1 MTIEIPKIEPQK
13 ELISIGTGSIAYDVI
28 VVGGGN
34 AALCA
39 AIRAAEIG
47 AKVLLLERARRSY
60 RGGNS
65 RHTRNFRCMH
75 YSPKGVLTDQ
85 YFEEEFFEDLLKVT
99 HGNTDES
106 LARLTIRAS
115 EECYDW
121 MQTQGVYFQ
130 DSLSGTLSLSRTN
143 AFFLGGGKALVN
155 AYYNRLEDLGVDV
168 HYQATVLDV
177 VVEERRFDGV
187 LVDIRGEQSYIRGRS
202 IVLAS
207 GGFEADKE
215 WLARAWGDAA
225 KNFLI
230 RGTPYNTGEVL
241 RNLLDQGADQ
251 VGDPTQCHA
260 VAIDGRAPEFDG
272 GIVTRVDCV
281 PFSVVLNK
289 HGQRFYDEG
298 EDVWPKRYAIWG
310 RLVAAQPDQVGYA
323 IIDQKSHDLFMPTV
337 FTASKAET
345 LDELAIKLGLPVDAS
360 IQTIEAFNA
369 ACQAGD
375 FHPTELDGLSTQ
387 GLQPAK
393 TNWARPLDTPPFYGY
408 ELRPGVTFTYL
419 GFKVDGDARVSFSNE
434 RASNV
439 WAAGEI
445 MAGSILGEGYLAG
458 FGMTIGTVFGRIAG
472 KEAAE
477 YALES
482 AR

>member
-1 MTIEIPKIEPQK
+1 MPIEIPKIEPNTDLVRPG
-13 ELISIGTGSIAYDVI
+13 EGPISYDVI

-39 AIRAAEIG
+39 AIRAAESG

-75 YSPKGVLTDQ
+75 QAPKGVLTDQ
-85 YFEEEFFEDLLKVT
+85 YLEDEFFEDLLKVT
-99 HGNTDES
+99 KGNTDES
-106 LARLTIRAS
+106 LARLAIRS
-115 EECYDW
+115 SQECYDW
-121 MQTQGVYFQ
+121 MQSQGVYFQ
-130 DSLSGTLSLSRTN
+130 ESLSGTLSLSRTN

-168 HYQATVLDV
+168 RYLATVLDV
-177 VVEERRFDGV
+177 IVQDRLFDGV
-187 LVDIRGEQSYIRGRS
+187 LVDIKGEQSYIRAHAV
-202 IVLAS
+202 VLAS
-207 GGFEADKE
+207 GGFESDKE
-215 WLARAWGDAA
+215 WLTRAWGDAA

-241 RNLLDQGADQ
+241 KNLLDKGADQ

-260 VAIDGRAPEFDG
+260 VAIDGRAPEYDG

-289 HGQRFYDEG
+289 NGERFYDEG

-323 IIDQKSHDLFMPTV
+323 IIDQKSHSLFMPTV
-337 FTASKAET
+337 FTATKA
-345 LDELAIKLGLPVDAS
+345 DSIPELAGKLGLPVETVEK
-360 IQTIEAFNA
+360 TITEFNA
-369 ACQAGD
+369 ACQEGD
-375 FHPTELDGLSTQ
+375 FHPTELDGLSTK
-387 GLQPAK
+387 GLEPAK
-393 TNWARPLDTPPFYGY
+393 TNWARPIDTAPFYGY

-434 RASNV
+434 RATNV

-445 MAGSILGEGYLAG
+445 MAGSILGQGYLAG

-472 KEAAE
+472 KEAAD
-477 YALES
+477 YARQS
-482 AR
+482 A